1 MPHAEAGSTTD
12 DTGTRA
18 LEFYARASAMTAVGR
33 HAALVEALPSDVDG
47 LVRVMQGLIIYD
59 AVASEFYGCELSEE
73 RQRSI
78 HIRPVEEVL
87 DGILALDPGPLSA
100 ARPPDR
106 RLAGRCDHFSRLLVA
121 VLRAK
126 GVPARVRCGFAAYF
140 NPGYFEDHMVC
151 EYWSAGERR
160 WVLVDPQFDEVFRE
174 RLRIGHDHL
183 DVPRDQFIVAAQAWE
198 RCRSGAADP
207 ARFGIGFAQ
216 HYGLWFVAGT
226 LVREVA
232 ALNKVEVLPWDVW
245 GAQPRPDQTLQEDQL
260 AFFDELAA
268 LARDPDD
275 SFDELRERYEAD
287 GRLQVPTTVFNA
299 ILGRAEERLS

>member
-1 MPHAEAGSTTD
+1 V
-12 DTGTRA
+12 
-18 LEFYARASAMTAVGR
+18 LEFYACPSAMTAVGR
-33 HAALVEALPSDVDG
+33 HTALVEELPGDIDG
-47 LVRVMQGLIIYD
+47 LARVTQGLIVYD

-73 RQRSI
+73 RRRAI

-87 DGILALDPGPLSA
+87 DGILALDPRPLSA

-106 RLAGRCDHFSRLLVA
+106 RLAGRCHHYTRLLVA

-140 NPGYFEDHMVC
+140 NPGSFEDHMVF
-151 EYWSAGERR
+151 ERWSAGEQR
-160 WVLVDPQFDEVFRE
+160 WVLVDPQLDEVFRE
-174 RLRIGHDHL
+174 RLKIGHDHL
-183 DVPRDQFIVAAQAWE
+183 DVPRDQFIVAAEAWE
-198 RCRSGAADP
+198 RCRSGAAYP

-216 HYGLWFVAGT
+216 LYGLWFVAGS
-226 LVREVA
+226 LVHDVA
-232 ALNKVEVLPWDVW
+232 APNKVEVLPWDVW
-245 GAQPRPDQTLQEDQL
+245 GAQPQPGQTLGEDQL

-275 SFDELRERYEAD
+275 SFDELRERYGAD

-299 ILGRAEERLS
+299 ILGRAESI